1 MQKHSTILRK
11 DSVDTIALGSF
22 DGIHVGHKQLIHK
35 LGEHGALFVV
45 DKDQAN
51 LTPGIKRSE
60 YAGYPCMFYHF
71 TKVKELSGV
80 EFIALLK
87 KEFINLKKILVGYD
101 FHFGKKR
108 SCNANDLKSLFDGE
122 VEIVDEFCYDG
133 VAVHSSNIRAFLQE
147 GKIDEA
153 NRFLGREY
161 ALIGDIIAGQ
171 GIGQKELVATLNLKV
186 LDYLIPK
193 EGVYATRSRVDG
205 KVYDSVSFIGKRLST
220 DGNFSIETHIID
232 EKISP
237 IKSSVELLF
246 VKYLREN
253 QKFEALHDLKVQ
265 IAKDIQNAKEVL
277 RTCKLYLVDFL

>member
-22 DGIHVGHKQLIHK
+22 DGIHIGHKQLIHR

-71 TKVKELSGV
+71 LKVKEFSGA
-80 EFIALLK
+80 EFVALLK

-101 FHFGKKR
+101 FHFGKHR
-108 SCNANDLKSLFDGE
+108 SCNANDLKILFDGE
-122 VEIVDEFCYDG
+122 VEIVDEFCYHG
-133 VAVHSSNIRAFLQE
+133 VAVHSSNIRAFLKE

-161 ALIGDIIAGQ
+161 AIIGDIVAGQ

-193 EGVYATRSRVDG
+193 EGVYATRSRVD
-205 KVYDSVSFIGKRLST
+205 KKIYDSVSFIGKRLST
-220 DGNFSIETHIID
+220 DGNFSIETHIIG
-232 EKISP
+232 ERISP
-237 IKSSVELLF
+237 ENSNVELFF

-253 QKFEALHDLKVQ
+253 KKFETLHDLKMQ
-265 IAKDIQNAKEVL
+265 ISKDIQSAKKIL
-277 RTCKLYLVDFL
+277 MTCKLYFADFL

>member
-22 DGIHVGHKQLIHK
+22 DGIHVGHKQLINK

-71 TKVKELSGV
+71 TKVREFSGA
-80 EFIALLK
+80 EFVALLK
-87 KEFINLKKILVGYD
+87 KEFVNLKKILVGYD

-133 VAVHSSNIRAFLQE
+133 IAVHSSNIRAFLRE

-161 ALIGDIIAGQ
+161 AIIGDIIEGQ

-193 EGVYATRSRVDG
+193 EGVYASRSRVDG
-205 KVYDSVSFIGKRLST
+205 KVYDSVSFIGTRLST
-220 DGNFSIETHIID
+220 DGNFSIETHIIG
-232 EKISP
+232 EEISP
-237 IKSSVELLF
+237 QKSGVELFF

-253 QKFEALHDLKVQ
+253 QKFVALPDLKAQ
-265 IAKDIQNAKEVL
+265 IAKDIQKAKEVL
-277 RTCKLYLVDFL
+277 TTCKLYLADFL